1 MIRDF
6 ARALVLVLAFLF
18 ILAEVQ
24 QMDEMNE
31 TPIGALNE

>member
-6 ARALVLVLAFLF
+6 ARALALVIAFLF

-24 QMDEMNE
+24 QLDERIE
-31 TPIGALNE
+31 TPIWSPQ